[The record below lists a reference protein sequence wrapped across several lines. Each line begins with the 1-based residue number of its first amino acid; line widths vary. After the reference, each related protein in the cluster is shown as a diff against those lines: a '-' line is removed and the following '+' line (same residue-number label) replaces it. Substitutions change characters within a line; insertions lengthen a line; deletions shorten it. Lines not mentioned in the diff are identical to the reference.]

1 MQGPYC
7 SPGAAPGGRDLML
20 MALVP
25 TSLQTT
31 PPASLA
37 APFFEPLRG
46 ASPRVGT
53 SDGSPVTDDAGSKIR
68 KPYTI
73 TKQRERW
80 TEEEHQKFLEALKLY
95 GRAWRRIEEH
105 IGTKTAVQ
113 IRSHA
118 QKFFSKLER
127 SARVPGSNMASPVA
141 ADIDIPP
148 PRPKRKPSHPYPRK
162 AGPYAAGQGAED
174 ESSGGERGGRVL
186 VHSVSAPAGH
196 LDSALAAVVLNDV
209 PTKMLLNMTQ
219 VQRQHI
225 SPFPSLP
232 MHAGKASAPLPDHS
246 AHHGLSLRP
255 PGMAAEAAPPSSLK
269 LFGQTVTVPLAHRTG
284 PSASLAGQL
293 ARSGS
298 RSTAFERAESSTSIG
313 LDTRARWQ
321 DGRRQGQAAGSVAGQ
336 SEPSILES
344 ELSTEGGALLKGD
357 ASSRHTPHGWHWRE
371 DGHADD
377 GKPSCGPIARA
388 YSVES
393 SAINSIAS
401 PLTEGQLATAMSLKP
416 ANAYE
421 RHPYDASGGPVYWHE
436 AAAVAHAQAVAVA
449 AADAAAAMHQAGA
462 FPPWMHPGYGF
473 MPPAAFVH
481 GPYKAGVAW
490 ERRQQEP
497 LSAQPGAHAA
507 ERGFAPWSMAPTNQ
521 QAALAAAAATHLWP
535 TLQGSMPCGAPGA
548 LGQGLNDGKREEA
561 EGAAAAMAAT
571 LAAASAW
578 WALQGQA
585 PPPGLLPPGAF
596 VLPPPGCPPSVGG
609 PVLGSIV
616 SSGVVPPLRSQMD
629 VRDKGQAREGMAA
642 AYPDGEGA
650 NLGGVK
656 ETKSAEVEASKARET
671 VDSHRPLSALGA
683 KGEAGQ
689 IVAAPLAPDEDNHA
703 VLRLAKP
710 SAIRR
715 AERASRLRELKT
727 RRAPSTAAGA
737 GQAWPPTSGNLI
749 NRSCAEPADKPA
761 ELGAATGCKDRSNR
775 ADSAA
780 DHCGD
785 AGRAKGSAAAGADGS
800 SQEDEPR
807 CAAGSNTLPSP
818 MSLLRD
824 KQQPALGPKN
834 PSDPRSSSPSD
845 EEGSGEDGEQMEGPS
860 SNSSACG
867 ERQVMRSGSSDGNS
881 SDGHGGSGPSD
892 RNSMD
897 RLEPARRQEQEDEG
911 KEKLGSA
918 ADKCALQRRERRER
932 AKSDGASGRQSKSG
946 SCDPQEQGA
955 ERQDRGGSSNQVPEP
970 KGDAYDATF
979 PSMPGR
985 SSSPSLAE
993 VDRMYSSQAQEARSP
1008 TRVLH
1013 GGIKAVHLHYHCHYY
1028 STRRRLAGPRKTV
1041 TQQLLDISCKTV
1053 VDVTQELVEASS
1065 GGDVRDR
1072 DAPSWLEN
1080 GGGLKPASRDS
1091 GCPSGP
1097 MDTEPPEGRKSMAIF
1112 GHSQALGCVPA
1123 AMPASPEET
1132 PRDLKQTAATGTP
1145 TELHLAPGSS
1155 SPELGSVQAPSTSSP
1170 RVGGGGGF
1178 MPYLRSL
1185 SNRSQSP
1192 VRSSED
1198 GPCKRDGKRDRD
1210 LPSNEAEGECELAEH
1225 ECHITVLESDS
1236 HLGLGPSCLGP
1247 PKKRHCHQRHCGQRD
1262 KDWEEGLDG
1271 KTLGGRCEGL
1281 GRSELHIKPRA
1292 AGYNEGLR
1300 EDAKLCLRATC
1311 KPRTNATENAAESV
1325 GSSPGVS
1332 WPLPQRGSRKMLMLG
1347 DQKVRPALPTECM
1360 ALASVEMA

>member
-1 MQGPYC
+1 MQGAYC
-7 SPGAAPGGRDLML
+7 SPGAGGRDLML
-20 MALVP
+20 RALVP
-25 TSLQTT
+25 TALQTT
-31 PPASLA
+31 PPPASLA

-53 SDGSPVTDDAGSKIR
+53 SDGSPVTDEAGSKVVALQPVSCDRCCLAWSRSAMSLAARVLLSLDEFLAWVRHDEEEEKAVGFVMGVCAPCLRSGRTLMSGASLHMACSWQVR

-209 PTKMLLNMTQ
+209 PSK
-219 VQRQHI
+219 VQRQQTL
-225 SPFPSLP
+225 PFPPLP
-232 MHAGKASAPLPDHS
+232 MHAGKIPAPLPD
-246 AHHGLSLRP
+246 HHGLSLRP
-255 PGMAAEAAPPSSLK
+255 PGMAAEAVPPSSLK

-284 PSASLAGQL
+284 PSAMLD
-293 ARSGS
+293 RSSS
-298 RSTAFERAESSTSIG
+298 RSSAFERAESSTSIG
-313 LDTRARWQ
+313 LDMRARWQ
-321 DGRRQGQAAGSVAGQ
+321 DDRRQGQAAASAAGQ

-357 ASSRHTPHGWHWRE
+357 ASSRHAPHGWHWRE

-377 GKPSCGPIARA
+377 GKPSCSPIARA

-393 SAINSIAS
+393 SAINSTAS
-401 PLTEGQLATAMSLKP
+401 PLTGGHLATAMSLKP
-416 ANAYE
+416 ANAYK

-449 AADAAAAMHQAGA
+449 AADAAAAMHQTGA
-462 FPPWMHPGYGF
+462 FPPWMHPSYGF
-473 MPPAAFVH
+473 LPPAAFVH
-481 GPYKAGVAW
+481 GPYEAGVAW

-507 ERGFAPWSMAPTNQ
+507 ERGFAPWSMASSNQ
-521 QAALAAAAATHLWP
+521 QAALAAAAASHLWP
-535 TLQGSMPCGAPGA
+535 TLQNSMPCGAPGA
-548 LGQGLNDGKREEA
+548 LGRGLNDGKKEEA

-609 PVLGSIV
+609 PVLGSNV
-616 SSGVVPPLRSQMD
+616 GPGVVPPLRSQMD
-629 VRDKGQAREGMAA
+629 VNDEGQAWEGMAA
-642 AYPDGEGA
+642 AYPNGEGA
-650 NLGGVK
+650 SLGGVK
-656 ETKSAEVEASKARET
+656 ETKSAEVEAGKARET
-671 VDSHRPLSALGA
+671 ADSHRPLSALGA

-689 IVAAPLAPDEDNHA
+689 TVAAPLAPDEDNHA

-710 SAIRR
+710 SAVRR
-715 AERASRLRELKT
+715 AERASRLRELKI

-737 GQAWPPTSGNLI
+737 GQAWPPTSDNLI
-749 NRSCAEPADKPA
+749 NRSSAEPADKPA
-761 ELGAATGCKDRSNR
+761 ELGAAAGCKDRSTR
-775 ADSAA
+775 ADLAA

-800 SQEDEPR
+800 SQEDETF
-807 CAAGSNTLPSP
+807 CAAGSNTLPP
-818 MSLLRD
+818 PTSLLRD
-824 KQQPALGPKN
+824 KQQPALGPKMPN
-834 PSDPRSSSPSD
+834 DPRSSSPSD
-845 EEGSGEDGEQMEGPS
+845 EDGSGEDGEQMEGPS

-897 RLEPARRQEQEDEG
+897 RLEPAKRQEQEDEG
-911 KEKLGSA
+911 KEKPGSA

-932 AKSDGASGRQSKSG
+932 VKSDGASGRQSKSG

-970 KGDAYDATF
+970 KGDAYNTTF
-979 PSMPGR
+979 PSMHGR
-985 SSSPSLAE
+985 SSSPSFAE
-993 VDRMYSSQAQEARSP
+993 DDRMYSSQTQEARSP
-1008 TRVLH
+1008 TRVLP

-1041 TQQLLDISCKTV
+1041 TQQLLDISCRTV
-1053 VDVTQELVEASS
+1053 VDATQELVEASS
-1065 GGDVRDR
+1065 GGDNRDR
-1072 DAPSWLEN
+1072 DAPSWMQKGE
-1080 GGGLKPASRDS
+1080 GSKPASRDG

-1097 MDTEPPEGRKSMAIF
+1097 MDTEPPEGRKAIAIL
-1112 GHSQALGCVPA
+1112 GDSQALGCVPA
-1123 AMPASPEET
+1123 AMPASPGET
-1132 PRDLKQTAATGTP
+1132 PRDLKQTAATVIP
-1145 TELHLAPGSS
+1145 TELHLAAGSS
-1155 SPELGSVQAPSTSSP
+1155 SPELGSVQAPSTNSP
-1170 RVGGGGGF
+1170 RSGGGGGF
-1178 MPYLRSL
+1178 VPYLRSL

-1192 VRSSED
+1192 VRSSGD
-1198 GPCKRDGKRDRD
+1198 GPCKRDGKRDRE
-1210 LPSNEAEGECELAEH
+1210 LPSSEAEGEHEVAEH
-1225 ECHITVLESDS
+1225 ERHITVLESDS
-1236 HLGLGPSCLGP
+1236 HLGSGSSCLGP
-1247 PKKRHCHQRHCGQRD
+1247 PKKRHCHQR
-1262 KDWEEGLDG
+1262 
-1271 KTLGGRCEGL
+1271 
-1281 GRSELHIKPRA
+1281 
-1292 AGYNEGLR
+1292 
-1300 EDAKLCLRATC
+1300 
-1311 KPRTNATENAAESV
+1311 V
-1325 GSSPGVS
+1325 
-1332 WPLPQRGSRKMLMLG
+1332 
-1347 DQKVRPALPTECM
+1347 
-1360 ALASVEMA
+1360 